1 MPTTLTK
8 AHDLIMKVRPAAD
21 APLTKWLQFREFAA
35 RVYTEVADIDRH
47 HHHEAM
53 AWAGIERERAAEL
66 RAGKPNR
73 TDISRC

>member
-8 AHDLIMKVRPAAD
+8 AHDLVMKVRPAAD
-21 APLTKWLQFREFAA
+21 APLAKWLQFREFAA

-53 AWAGIERERAAEL
+53 VR
-66 RAGKPNR
+66 
-73 TDISRC
+73 